1 MAKFILYF
9 VVYSTETKTQNE
21 QIRNGKVSNK
31 TLQEQMLKQ
40 SAFTK
45 KQQHENQNK

>member
-9 VVYSTETKTQNE
+9 VVYFTETKTQNE

-45 KQQHENQNK
+45 KKKT